1 MESMESQANEVAL
14 AADLLASTAKRQGE
28 AELKRIQRARA
39 AIVALKRCG
48 YLNADEEMRTRL

>member
-1 MESMESQANEVAL
+1 MESQANEVAL

-48 YLNADEEMRTRL
+48 YLKDDEEMRTWY